1 MFETQTMHFRRNAF
15 FLSCLLENTASGRPQ
30 EGHVLLLAFTAAV
43 ELVPSMGDVKFGS
56 IDAWKN

>member
-1 MFETQTMHFRRNAF
+1 
-15 FLSCLLENTASGRPQ
+15 
-30 EGHVLLLAFTAAV
+30 LLLAFTAAV